1 MNNMETDI
9 FIQNDLLFKE
19 KMGNVK
25 FTLFVVIEFFNQIF
39 ITSKIFFFL
48 REKYK

>member
-1 MNNMETDI
+1 MHDMENNI

-25 FTLFVVIEFFNQIF
+25 FTIFFIIEFLI
-39 ITSKIFFFL
+39 
-48 REKYK
+48 

>member
-19 KMGNVK
+19 KWEMLN
-25 FTLFVVIEFFNQIF
+25 LR
-39 ITSKIFFFL
+39 FL
-48 REKYK
+48 LLLSFLIKYL